1 MEVKMKGKRNPWLL
15 LVLLLFGALVGGIAG
30 EALSGM
36 RFFEWMS
43 FGGKD
48 GYRDLISFT
57 LKSMDF
63 RVIKIGFDFALRVNA
78 GSIIGIVLSIFAYMK
93 L

>member
-1 MEVKMKGKRNPWLL
+1 MRNKRNPWLL
-15 LVLLLFGALVGGIAG
+15 FVLLLFGALAGGIAG
-30 EALSGM
+30 EALSGVS
-36 RFFEWMS
+36 FLQWMS

-57 LKSMDF
+57 LRSVDF
-63 RVIKIGFDFALRVNA
+63 RVVKIGFDFALRVNA

-93 L
+93 M